1 MKLLLVLLI
10 IAGLIVPG
18 IGYGETEPV
27 SRIPSLIDSLKI
39 QEPLDFCGEKVP
51 LEEQEIR
58 ERLEKELLLSL
69 WDRAQILLWLKRS
82 RRYLTKVEQMLNA
95 EGLPQDLKYVAV
107 AESSLLEHI
116 YSSKGAVGMW
126 QFMAETGKKY
136 GLIIDSNLDERRD
149 FFAAT
154 RAAIRYFRDLH
165 THFSSWTLSAAAYNM
180 GEDKLSTEIQEQ
192 GTDRYYEL
200 FLPPETQRFLFRIL
214 SAKLIL
220 SNPKVYGFELSD
232 ADFYPPVLFDEVQVT
247 LNQEVPLRII
257 ADAAGTYF
265 KRIRDLNPA
274 LRTRYLPEGTHS
286 LRIPRGT
293 SEGFQA
299 RLEAALKTHLS
310 PKDRGIYVIRNGD
323 SLSSIS
329 ARFQI
334 PLASILLWNRLD
346 PREPIHPGQRLLIY
360 SKPIQKAPAEK
371 GAETESDP

>member
-1 MKLLLVLLI
+1 MKPLLIFLI

-18 IGYGETEPV
+18 TGYGETEPL
-27 SRIPSLIDSLKI
+27 SRMPLLIDSLKI
-39 QEPLDFCGEKVP
+39 QEPLDFCGEKVT

-69 WDRAQILLWLKRS
+69 WDRAQVLLWLKRS
-82 RRYLTKVEQMLNA
+82 RRYLAIVEQMLNA
-95 EGLPQDLKYVAV
+95 EGLPSDLKYVAV

-126 QFMAETGKKY
+126 QFMAETGKRY
-136 GLIIDSNLDERRD
+136 GLIIDRNLDERRD
-149 FFAAT
+149 FYAAT
-154 RAAIRYFRDLH
+154 RAAIRYLRDLH
-165 THFSSWTLSAAAYNM
+165 TVFRSWTLSAAAYNM
-180 GEDKLSTEIQEQ
+180 GEDKLSEEIQEQ
-192 GTDRYYEL
+192 GTDSYYKL
-200 FLPPETQRFLFRIL
+200 FLPLETQRFLFRIL

-220 SNPKVYGFELSD
+220 SNPKAYGFELSE
-232 ADFYPPVLFDEVQVT
+232 ADFYPPILFDEVRVT

-274 LRTRYLPEGTHS
+274 LRNRYLHEGTHS

-299 RLEAALKTHLS
+299 RLEAAIKTYLS
-310 PKDRGIYVIRNGD
+310 LKDRGVYVIRNGD

-334 PLASILLWNRLD
+334 PLASILSRNRLD
-346 PREPIHPGQRLLIY
+346 PREPIRPGQRLLIY
-360 SKPIQKAPAEK
+360 PKPARKAPAEN
-371 GAETESDP
+371 GSETESDP